1 MRILKT
7 LNVKTLLLAAM
18 VVVGLISCDKD
29 DDGSVNGGGTANLTV
44 RMTDA
49 PGDYDAVL
57 IDVQDIMIHV
67 DAEGDAELEGDDDGD
82 GWISVENVNTGV
94 YDLLELTGGVSE
106 LLADTEVPAGFV
118 SQIRLV
124 LGTNN
129 SIVVDGE
136 SKPLNTPSAQQSGLK
151 LQLNQD
157 FEPGESYAYML
168 DFDVDQSVV
177 TTGNGGYNL
186 KPVIRVAAEI
196 NSGTVVGSVSPAN
209 IQSLVKI
216 SNTNNTISAYTDAEG
231 HFSLNGVP
239 PGTYML
245 TITPDVASGLSVYTI
260 ETIEV
265 EANETT
271 ELELIEL

>member
-1 MRILKT
+1 MLKT
-7 LNVKTLLLAAM
+7 LNVKTLLLTAM
-18 VVVGLISCDKD
+18 VVVGLTSCEKD
-29 DDGSVNGGGTANLTV
+29 NEDSVNGAGKANLTV

-49 PGDYDAVL
+49 PGDYDEVN
-57 IDVQDIMIHV
+57 IDVQAIEIHV
-67 DAEGDAELEGDDDGD
+67 EAADDVELEDDEDGD
-82 GWISVENVNTGV
+82 GWIMVEDVQTGV

-106 LLADTEVPAGFV
+106 LLADTEVPAGYV
-118 SQIRLV
+118 SQMRLI
-124 LGTNN
+124 LGENN
-129 SIVVDGE
+129 TVVVNGE

-157 FEPGESYAYML
+157 FEAGESYAYML

-177 TTGNGGYNL
+177 ETGNGGYNL

-196 NSGTVVGSVSPAN
+196 NSGIVIGTVSPAN

-216 SNTNNTISAYTDAEG
+216 TNSSNTISAYTDAEG

-239 PGTYML
+239 PGTYEL
-245 TITPDVASGLSVYTI
+245 TVTPEVASGLSVHTI
-260 ETIEV
+260 PSIEV